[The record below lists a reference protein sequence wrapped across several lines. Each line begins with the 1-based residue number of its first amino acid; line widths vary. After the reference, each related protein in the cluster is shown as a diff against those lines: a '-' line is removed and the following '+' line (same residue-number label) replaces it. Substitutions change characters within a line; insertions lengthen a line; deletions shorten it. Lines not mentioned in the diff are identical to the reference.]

1 MALSADKRAELLY
14 QEWQDRHQN
23 FWRLFNIWGSVIL
36 LILSSPFLLKRF
48 DVIDAK
54 VLVVPVCALVLSM
67 FGGWNLFCEHDRLC
81 AARTRYDRFMQF
93 QATEHRWADMN
104 FGQRLLWPS
113 YGNHLCLG
121 FLVVLSFSSVGL
133 ALYIWAEL
141 LPETNGWRTLL
152 YMASVLLPAASM
164 VILTIMRLKSVDRSK
179 LTIRY

>member
-113 YGNHLCLG
+113 YGYHLCWG
-121 FLVVLSFSSVGL
+121 FLVVLSLSSVGL
-133 ALYIWAEL
+133 GLYIIAEL
-141 LPETNGWRTLL
+141 VARPHALRVMLYLASAFLPI
-152 YMASVLLPAASM
+152 ASIL
-164 VILTIMRLKSVDRSK
+164 ILTVLRLNSGGMGKA
-179 LTIRY
+179 TTRY